1 MINSQLVR
9 PLAGGD
15 RGVLIEVDAQ
25 DDDADADG
33 DFDLRQDVTEVF

>member
-15 RGVLIEVDAQ
+15 RGVLIDNDAQ
-25 DDDADADG
+25 DDDADG
-33 DFDLRQDVTEVF
+33 DLYLRQDVTEVF